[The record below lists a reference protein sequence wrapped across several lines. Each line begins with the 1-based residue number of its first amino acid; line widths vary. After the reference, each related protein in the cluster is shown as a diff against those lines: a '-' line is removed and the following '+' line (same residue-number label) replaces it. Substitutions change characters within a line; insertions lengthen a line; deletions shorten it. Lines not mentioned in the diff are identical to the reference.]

1 MGDLV
6 AGHVQLHQLVH
17 LADLLGQ
24 GDQPV
29 VVGHQALQVLEKAN
43 GGGEVAQLVPA
54 DVQVDQRLEGR
65 DVIRDAL
72 DDVVVEQQPLQA
84 VVVGALGGHLDQLVP
99 RQVCKKR
106 QLRFIKL

>member
-1 MGDLV
+1 MGNLV

-54 DVQVDQRLEGR
+54 DVQVDEGLEGG
-65 DVIRDAL
+65 DVVRDAL
-72 DDVVVEQQPLQA
+72 DDVVVEEEPLEA
-84 VVVGALGGHLDQLVP
+84 VVVGALIGNFHKLVP
-99 RQVCKKR
+99 RQIWGGR
-106 QLRFIKL
+106 NI

>member
-29 VVGHQALQVLEKAN
+29 VVGHQALQVLEKAD

-54 DVQVDQRLEGR
+54 DVQVDQRLEGG
-65 DVIRDAL
+65 DVVGDAL
-72 DDVVVEQQPLQA
+72 DDVVVEEEPLQA
-84 VVVGALGGHLDQLVP
+84 VVVGALRWNFHQLVP
-99 RQVCKKR
+99 RQIWGGR
-106 QLRFIKL
+106 DF